1 MQLKR
6 QSSASGSRDV
16 LPTIVKRSRQFGE
29 TASLSVMYAR
39 TCAEWPA
46 KGGSWPNGRW
56 KVMQGVIGI
65 RHVGGNLGN
74 IWKNYKNLIMVKQ
87 HFFAT
92 FLFLKIY
99 WTSSSILFAQKI
111 LGTNVFMILLLPCL
125 PALRKLLVLRIDIK
139 VSHYITTT
147 IKILIVCWTKFC
159 SQQWTNFFRNF
170 KPTPVTVGQVLHWK
184 WISGS
189 NCRFLSKLKSSHHRK
204 GSINFPK
211 FPTVGIRRLA

>member
-1 MQLKR
+1 MQELVPN
-6 QSSASGSRDV
+6 D
-16 LPTIVKRSRQFGE
+16 
-29 TASLSVMYAR
+29 
-39 TCAEWPA
+39 PA

-65 RHVGGNLGN
+65 RRVGGNLGS
-74 IWKNYKNLIMVKQ
+74 ICRNYKNLIMMVQ
-87 HFFAT
+87 QFFAT

-125 PALRKLLVLRIDIK
+125 LALRILLVLRIDIK

-147 IKILIVCWTKFC
+147 IKMLIVCWTRFC

-170 KPTPVTVGQVLHWK
+170 KPTPVTVGRVFALKNEFLDQTVDSFQSWK
-184 WISGS
+184 VHIIA
-189 NCRFLSKLKSSHHRK
+189 K
-204 GSINFPK
+204 
-211 FPTVGIRRLA
+211 VQ